1 MVKFVNKIELSD
13 QKHQTAGN
21 IRGENYKGKFLFAM
35 KDFVSFG
42 TDSQSIY
49 FISIKLLKDKIN
61 GVRVPKFQL
70 D

>member
-1 MVKFVNKIELSD
+1 MIYFLNKLESSD
-13 QKHQTAGN
+13 QKYKNNGTVKYD
-21 IRGENYKGKFLFAM
+21 NYKGKLSFNM